1 MAKPYPHTYINELSF
16 ITNRIFQDYGKETA
30 DSHTSIIELIEEFSQ
45 TSAIQIHAEVLKTSL
60 KHLDSGWA
68 SMLQFELKAEPSEL
82 SDVTDVKSTF
92 SSLWLEFAKKSETPD
107 LFLTIETK
115 SLGVIPLSFWKGS
128 QKEEIRSWAETWLD
142 KHPDLNWSYS
152 IVTVSALLW
161 VIRNT
166 VASVVTESEDAI
178 HICGVY
184 QGSGRDTFEQID
196 VIIDNEPALRTEALL
211 KKL

>member
-82 SDVTDVKSTF
+82 SDIPF
-92 SSLWLEFAKKSETPD
+92 SDQKIAFISRETLHYGSPYDYLNVMLEPFWMKVFRKTASKMWYGGLVGVHGDKCREYIRDWETNGINKYRDSLI
-107 LFLTIETK
+107 FLLAYTSMCREDMAN
-115 SLGVIPLSFWKGS
+115 VD
-128 QKEEIRSWAETWLD
+128 Q
-142 KHPDLNWSYS
+142 
-152 IVTVSALLW
+152 W
-161 VIRNT
+161 VIDNYNKSISTRLISSNLIFK
-166 VASVVTESEDAI
+166 AS
-178 HICGVY
+178 
-184 QGSGRDTFEQID
+184 
-196 VIIDNEPALRTEALL
+196 
-211 KKL
+211 